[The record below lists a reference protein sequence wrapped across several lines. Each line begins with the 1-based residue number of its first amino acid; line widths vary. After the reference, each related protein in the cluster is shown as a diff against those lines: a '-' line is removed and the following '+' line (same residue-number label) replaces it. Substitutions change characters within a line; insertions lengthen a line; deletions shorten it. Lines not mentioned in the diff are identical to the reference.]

1 MKVDL
6 IKIKQMLNVK
16 YIYANFGVRSYED
29 SELNGVEDD
38 STPPKMPC
46 YDKEDK
52 RWKLTIDVDNGQITN
67 WKKGNTAKIHYKVC
81 DDGEY
86 KIFDKNMIQI
96 GKTIHSYVPKIFA
109 IDDDGY
115 GDYVIMTIDENGFI
129 SDWNIDNEDIDAMF
143 KNDFYYDKE
152 D

>member
-6 IKIKQMLNVK
+6 KIKQTFNVK
-16 YIYANFGVRSYED
+16 YIYANFGVRYYED

-67 WKKGNTAKIHYKVC
+67 WEKGKSEPSTSQLRKISEASGIPMDY
-81 DDGEY
+81 
-86 KIFDKNMIQI
+86 IFVSEQ
-96 GKTIHSYVPKIFA
+96 S
-109 IDDDGY
+109 
-115 GDYVIMTIDENGFI
+115 
-129 SDWNIDNEDIDAMF
+129 
-143 KNDFYYDKE
+143 
-152 D
+152 

>member
-6 IKIKQMLNVK
+6 KIKQTFNVK
-16 YIYANFGVRSYED
+16 YIYANFGVRYYED

-38 STPPKMPC
+38 STLPKMPC

-67 WKKGNTAKIHYKVC
+67 WEKGNTAKIHYKVC

-96 GKTIHSYVPKIFA
+96 GKTIHSYVPEIFA

-129 SDWNIDNEDIDAMF
+129 LDWNIDSEDVDAMF
-143 KNDFYYDKE
+143 KKDFYYDEE